1 MIDTER
7 ELCSFALAE
16 VRLIVARILRR
27 YDLRCASLD
36 SWTDQATY
44 LLWERKPL
52 LIEMRPKDRAG
63 S

>member
-1 MIDTER
+1 M
-7 ELCSFALAE
+7 AE
-16 VRLIVARILRR
+16 VRLIIARILRR

-44 LLWERKPL
+44 LLWERKSL
-52 LIEMRPKDRAG
+52 LIEMRPNNKAG